1 MEKLINELMNKAS
14 LSEHQ
19 AKEAAETVSNFLKER
34 VPSGFRTQIDNL
46 MNGEKLGDSVKESL
60 MDSAVD
66 VKEKMEDVLKEVG
79 GVTEEA
85 IQNIKKKMNE
95 MFNKKKEE

>member
-1 MEKLINELMNKAS
+1 
-14 LSEHQ
+14 
-19 AKEAAETVSNFLKER
+19 
-34 VPSGFRTQIDNL
+34 
-46 MNGEKLGDSVKESL
+46 

-66 VKEKMEDVLKEVG
+66 VKEKMEDVLKDVG

>member
-1 MEKLINELMNKAS
+1 MEKLINELVNKAG
-14 LSEHQ
+14 LTEEQ
-19 AKEAAETVSNFLKER
+19 ARKSAETVSFFLKER
-34 VPSGFRTQIDNL
+34 VPSGFRSQIDNL
-46 MNGEKLGDSVKESL
+46 LKGEKLGDSIKEGL

-66 VKEKMEDVLKEVG
+66 VKEKMEDVLKDVG

>member
-14 LSEHQ
+14 LTEHQ
-19 AKEAAETVSNFLKER
+19 ATEAAETVSNFLKER
-34 VPSGFRTQIDNL
+34 VPSGFRSQIDNL
-46 MNGEKLGDSVKESL
+46 LKGEKLGDSIKEGL

-66 VKEKMEDVLKEVG
+66 VKEKMEDVLKNVG

-85 IQNIKKKMNE
+85 IENIKKKMNE